1 MERMAQI
8 VLVQPESAVSKK
20 FAQYLNK
27 LQGLGQLDRIVID
40 ECHTV
45 LDSQPDFRPKMRKA
59 GGLMMDRGVQMIYLT
74 ATLSPADE
82 AEFIEIVKVQIP
94 DDCKF
99 RGCTSRPNIAY
110 SVIEYDVEETEAVCQ
125 LVAEKLEQYPAPA
138 KIIVYSSSIETIKE
152 LGSKEALN
160 CHTYYADVG
169 STEEKDQTQ
178 QR

>member
-1 MERMAQI
+1 MAQI

-45 LDSQPDFRPKMRKA
+45 LDSQPDFRPKIRNA
-59 GGLMMDRGVQMIYLT
+59 GALIIDRAVQIVYLT

-82 AEFIEIVKVQIP
+82 AEFIEIMKVEIP

-99 RGCTSRPNIAY
+99 RGRTTRPNIAY
-110 SVIEYDVEETEAVCQ
+110 SVVEHDDEQTEAVCK

-138 KIIVYSSSIETIKE
+138 KIIVYSSSIKTIEK
-152 LGSKEALN
+152 LGSELN
-160 CHTYYADVG
+160 CHTYYADIG
-169 STEEKDQTQ
+169 SAEEKARIQ
-178 QR
+178 QQ

>member
-1 MERMAQI
+1 MAQI

-45 LDSQPDFRPKMRKA
+45 LDSQPDFQLKMRNA
-59 GGLMMDRGVQMIYLT
+59 GALMMDRAVQIVYLT
-74 ATLSPADE
+74 ATLSLADE
-82 AEFIEIVKVQIP
+82 AEFMEIMKVEIP

-99 RGCTSRPNIAY
+99 RGRTTRPNIAY
-110 SVIEYDVEETEAVCQ
+110 LVVEHDDEQTEAVCK

-138 KIIVYSSSIETIKE
+138 KIIVYSSSIKTIEK
-152 LGSKEALN
+152 LGSELN

-169 STEEKDQTQ
+169 SAEEKARIQ
-178 QR
+178 QQ